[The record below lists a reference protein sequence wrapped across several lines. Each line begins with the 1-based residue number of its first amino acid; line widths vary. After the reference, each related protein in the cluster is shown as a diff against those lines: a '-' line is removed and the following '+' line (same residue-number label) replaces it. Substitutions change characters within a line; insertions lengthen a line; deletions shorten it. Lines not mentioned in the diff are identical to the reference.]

1 MKAKNMQD
9 ITLKRSFL
17 MRLEKHLKRQVTS
30 HSPES
35 KIIVHSDQIQ
45 FQRFISLALADK
57 SK

>member
-1 MKAKNMQD
+1 
-9 ITLKRSFL
+9 

-45 FQRFISLALADK
+45 FQRFINLALADK